1 MPRSNPQG
9 LESPLFTIPPVNLS
23 ARERQL
29 LTTLAILLIILASFQ
44 ILANLS
50 EALSRV
56 ADVVLIFVAA
66 WALSFLL
73 GPLVNRID
81 ERTPLNRA
89 LSVVVVYIGIA
100 IVLTGTLALAVP
112 GLVSQLNDLVTRA
125 PEYGER
131 AAREVLALQQRLE
144 GSGVQVKV
152 TDLYGQLPEKLSAFA
167 GSIATDALGF
177 VSATASVLF
186 NFTLV
191 LIIAF
196 LMLIDGDQLWH
207 AFLRRLTPEL
217 QSEAELLR
225 QSADRS
231 FGGFIRGSL
240 LLGLIYGVATLAILV
255 ALGVPFA
262 GVLAVLSGLAMII
275 PFFGPIIA
283 EIPVLVVALLG
294 APDIFFWVLA
304 LTIALQQIVLN
315 VISPRIMSNAIG
327 IHPIFVFLALLLGS
341 RIAGFWGVFLAV
353 PVAGIFNTFL
363 RYGFQVAQGRRA
375 RTEAST
381 LIKESDAAAAAAAD
395 AGGDARKAR
404 RAEREARIAARG
416 K

>member
-1 MPRSNPQG
+1 VS
-9 LESPLFTIPPVNLS
+9 LSP
-23 ARERQL
+23 RERQL
-29 LTTLAILLIILASFQ
+29 LTTLAVLLIILASFQ
-44 ILANLS
+44 ILADLS
-50 EALSRV
+50 AVLSRV
-56 ADVVLIFVAA
+56 ADVVIIFIAA

-73 GPLVNRID
+73 GPLVSRID
-81 ERTPLNRA
+81 ERTPLNRT

-100 IVLTGTLALAVP
+100 IVLAGTLALAVP
-112 GLVSQLNDLVTRA
+112 GLVNQLNDLVTRA
-125 PEYGER
+125 PEYGDR

-144 GSGVQVKV
+144 GSGVSVNV
-152 TDLYGQLPEKLSAFA
+152 TDLYSQIPAKLSAFA

-177 VSATASVLF
+177 VSATATVLF

-196 LMLIDGDQLWH
+196 LMLIDGDQLWR

-240 LLGLIYGVATLAILV
+240 LLGVIYGAATLVILV
-255 ALGVPFA
+255 MLGVPFA
-262 GVLAVLSGLAMII
+262 GVLAVLSGLAMLI

-283 EIPVLVVALLG
+283 EIPVVVVALLG
-294 APDIFFWVLA
+294 APDVFLWVLV
-304 LTIALQQIVLN
+304 LTIALQQVVLN
-315 VISPRIMSNAIG
+315 VIGPRIMSSAIG

-341 RIAGFWGVFLAV
+341 RIAGFWGVFLAM

-363 RYGFQVAQGRRA
+363 RYVFQVAQGRRE
-375 RTEAST
+375 RTQASM
-381 LIKESDAAAAAAAD
+381 LIKEADAAAAAAAAD
-395 AGGDARKAR
+395 ARDAGDEARQAR
-404 RAEREARIAARG
+404 RAAREARLATRG

>member
-1 MPRSNPQG
+1 M
-9 LESPLFTIPPVNLS
+9 NLS

-125 PEYGER
+125 PEYGDR

-152 TDLYGQLPEKLSAFA
+152 TDLYGQVPEKLSAFA

-177 VSATASVLF
+177 VFCALTFVWLTAYSVA
-186 NFTLV
+186 V
-191 LIIAF
+191 ARA
-196 LMLIDGDQLWH
+196 GDV
-207 AFLRRLTPEL
+207 LRRPRVHRIVDAVTGTAL
-217 QSEAELLR
+217 A
-225 QSADRS
+225 A
-231 FGGFIRGSL
+231 FG
-240 LLGLIYGVATLAILV
+240 V
-255 ALGVPFA
+255 
-262 GVLAVLSGLAMII
+262 
-275 PFFGPIIA
+275 
-283 EIPVLVVALLG
+283 
-294 APDIFFWVLA
+294 
-304 LTIALQQIVLN
+304 
-315 VISPRIMSNAIG
+315 
-327 IHPIFVFLALLLGS
+327 
-341 RIAGFWGVFLAV
+341 RIAV
-353 PVAGIFNTFL
+353 
-363 RYGFQVAQGRRA
+363 
-375 RTEAST
+375 
-381 LIKESDAAAAAAAD
+381 
-395 AGGDARKAR
+395 
-404 RAEREARIAARG
+404 ER
-416 K
+416 

>member
-1 MPRSNPQG
+1 MS
-9 LESPLFTIPPVNLS
+9 LSP
-23 ARERQL
+23 RERQL
-29 LTTLAILLIILASFQ
+29 LTTLAVLLIILASFQ
-44 ILANLS
+44 ILADLS
-50 EALSRV
+50 AVLSRV
-56 ADVVLIFVAA
+56 ADVVIIFIAA

-73 GPLVNRID
+73 GPLVSRID
-81 ERTPLNRA
+81 ERTPLNRT

-100 IVLTGTLALAVP
+100 IVLAGTLALAVP
-112 GLVSQLNDLVTRA
+112 GLVNQLNDLVTRA
-125 PEYGER
+125 PEYGDR

-144 GSGVQVKV
+144 GSGVSVNV
-152 TDLYGQLPEKLSAFA
+152 TDLYSQIPAKLSAFA

-177 VSATASVLF
+177 VSATATVLF

-196 LMLIDGDQLWH
+196 LMLIDGDQLWR

-240 LLGLIYGVATLAILV
+240 LLGVIYGAATLVILV
-255 ALGVPFA
+255 MLGVPFA
-262 GVLAVLSGLAMII
+262 GVLAVVSGLAMLI

-283 EIPVLVVALLG
+283 EIPVLAVAVLG
-294 APDIFFWVLA
+294 APDVFLWVVV
-304 LTIALQQIVLN
+304 LTIALQQVVLN
-315 VISPRIMSNAIG
+315 VIGPRIMSSAIG

-341 RIAGFWGVFLAV
+341 RIAGFWGVFLAM

-363 RYGFQVAQGRRA
+363 RYVFQVAQGRRE
-375 RTEAST
+375 RTQASMLIMEA
-381 LIKESDAAAAAAAD
+381 DAAAAAAAAD
-395 AGGDARKAR
+395 ARDAGDEARQAR
-404 RAEREARIAARG
+404 RAAREARLAARG

>member
-1 MPRSNPQG
+1 MVCRQYHSH
-9 LESPLFTIPPVNLS
+9 VNLS

-44 ILANLS
+44 ILADLS
-50 EALSRV
+50 EVLSRV
-56 ADVVLIFVAA
+56 ADVVIIFVAA

-100 IVLTGTLALAVP
+100 VVLTGTLALAVP
-112 GLVSQLNDLVTRA
+112 GLVSQLNDLVPRA
-125 PEYGER
+125 PEYGDR

-152 TDLYGQLPEKLSAFA
+152 TDLYGQVPEKLSAFA

-196 LMLIDGDQLWH
+196 LMLIDGDQLWR

-240 LLGLIYGVATLAILV
+240 LLGLIYGLATLAILV
-255 ALGVPFA
+255 IFGVPF
-262 GVLAVLSGLAMII
+262 GGLLATLSGLAMII

-283 EIPVLVVALLG
+283 EVPVLAVTLLG
-294 APDIFFWVLA
+294 APEQFLWVLV
-304 LTIALQQIVLN
+304 LTIALQQVVLN
-315 VISPRIMSNAIG
+315 VIGPRIMSNAIG

-341 RIAGFWGVFLAV
+341 RIAGFWGVLLAM
-353 PVAGIFNTFL
+353 PVAGIINTFV
-363 RYGFQVAQGRRA
+363 RYAFEVAQGRRG

-381 LIKESDAAAAAAAD
+381 LIEESDAAAAAAQAD
-395 AGGDARKAR
+395 LRDAEAH
-404 RAEREARIAARG
+404 AREALRLARETRLGARG

>member
-1 MPRSNPQG
+1 MKS
-9 LESPLFTIPPVNLS
+9 
-23 ARERQL
+23 
-29 LTTLAILLIILASFQ
+29 
-44 ILANLS
+44 
-50 EALSRV
+50 
-56 ADVVLIFVAA
+56 
-66 WALSFLL
+66 
-73 GPLVNRID
+73 
-81 ERTPLNRA
+81 
-89 LSVVVVYIGIA
+89 
-100 IVLTGTLALAVP
+100 
-112 GLVSQLNDLVTRA
+112 
-125 PEYGER
+125 EYGDR

-152 TDLYGQLPEKLSAFA
+152 TDLYGQVPEKLSAFA

-196 LMLIDGDQLWH
+196 LMLIDGDQLWR

-240 LLGLIYGVATLAILV
+240 LLGLIYGVGTLAILV
-255 ALGVPFA
+255 VLGVPFA

-294 APDIFFWVLA
+294 APDVFFWVLA

-315 VISPRIMSNAIG
+315 VISPRIMSHAIG

-381 LIKESDAAAAAAAD
+381 LIKESDAAAAAAAAD

>member
-1 MPRSNPQG
+1 VS
-9 LESPLFTIPPVNLS
+9 LSP
-23 ARERQL
+23 RERQL
-29 LTTLAILLIILASFQ
+29 LTTLAVLLIILASFQ
-44 ILANLS
+44 ILADLS
-50 EALSRV
+50 AVLSRV
-56 ADVVLIFVAA
+56 ADVVIIFIAA

-73 GPLVNRID
+73 GPLVSRID
-81 ERTPLNRA
+81 ERTPLNRT

-100 IVLTGTLALAVP
+100 IVLAGTLALAVP
-112 GLVSQLNDLVTRA
+112 GLVNQLNDLVTRA
-125 PEYGER
+125 PEYGDR

-144 GSGVQVKV
+144 GSGVSVNV
-152 TDLYGQLPEKLSAFA
+152 TDLYSQIPAKLSAFA

-177 VSATASVLF
+177 VSATATVLF

-196 LMLIDGDQLWH
+196 LMLIDGDQLWR

-240 LLGLIYGVATLAILV
+240 LLGVIYGAATLVILV
-255 ALGVPFA
+255 MLGVPFA
-262 GVLAVLSGLAMII
+262 GVLAVVSGLAMLI

-283 EIPVLVVALLG
+283 EIPVLAVAVLG
-294 APDIFFWVLA
+294 APDVFLWVVV
-304 LTIALQQIVLN
+304 LTIALQQVVLN
-315 VISPRIMSNAIG
+315 VIGPRIMSSAIG

-341 RIAGFWGVFLAV
+341 RIAGFWGVFLAM

-363 RYGFQVAQGRRA
+363 RYVFQVAQGRRE
-375 RTEAST
+375 RTQASMLIMEA
-381 LIKESDAAAAAAAD
+381 DAAAAAAAAD
-395 AGGDARKAR
+395 ARDAGDEARQAR
-404 RAEREARIAARG
+404 RAAREARLAARG